1 MANTNDMN
9 TPTKVPCGGFVLGEG
24 LALSKDGKT
33 LNVTGG
39 GSQADWNQNNETQ
52 PDYIKNRPFYGKP
65 LVSVQSQM
73 LGGKLYKVSD
83 SVPTGDH
90 SVGAS
95 CIVVWGVGGEKRK
108 AVVDISTDDYYAAA
122 DANVF
127 VALKDNVTVT
137 EIGITLP
144 EKGTYFFSNVKNF
157 VSGFA
162 LGSDVA
168 PEITWDG
175 SIGDVKTLN
184 EMFLPSKMIILDDVY
199 GNVSFTDSIGN
210 KIRSDDFA
218 SRVRKGDLP
227 IYRNVKTN
235 VYSSEVCVDM
245 ANLIIKI
252 SNTFTTVTTAYQATI
267 DSDGYIVL
275 AEYTG

>member
-1 MANTNDMN
+1 MSNKV
-9 TPTKVPCGGFVLGEG
+9 KVPGGAFYAGDG
-24 LALSKDGKT
+24 LTVDS
-33 LNVTGG
+33 VTRTVSAGG
-39 GSQADWNQNNETQ
+39 GDVTTPDWNQNDATAS
-52 PDYIKNRPFYGKP
+52 DYIKNRPFYSKP
-65 LVSVQSQM
+65 LVSVQFQAY
-73 LGGKLYKVSD
+73 GGKLYKVSD

-95 CIVVWGVGGEKRK
+95 CIFVAGVGGEKRK
-108 AVVDISTDDYYAAA
+108 SVVDISTDDYYVVA
-122 DANVF
+122 DGPVF

-137 EIGITLP
+137 EIGLTLP
-144 EKGTYFFSNVKNF
+144 EKGTYFFSNVNGF

-162 LGSDVA
+162 LGSNVD

-175 SIGDVKTLN
+175 SIEDVKTLN
-184 EMFLPSKMIILDDVY
+184 EMFLPSKMIILDDGY

-267 DSDGYIVL
+267 DSDGYIAL
-275 AEYTG
+275 SKYTG

>member
-1 MANTNDMN
+1 MSNKV
-9 TPTKVPCGGFVLGEG
+9 KVPGGAFYAGDG
-24 LALSKDGKT
+24 LTVDS
-33 LNVTGG
+33 VTRTVSAGG
-39 GSQADWNQNNETQ
+39 GDVTTPDWNQNDATAS
-52 PDYIKNRPFYGKP
+52 DYIKNRPFYSKP
-65 LVSVQSQM
+65 LVSVQFQAY
-73 LGGKLYKVSD
+73 GGKLYKVSD

-95 CIVVWGVGGEKRK
+95 CIFVAGVGGEKRK
-108 AVVDISTDDYYAAA
+108 AVVDISTDDYYVVA
-122 DANVF
+122 DGPVF

-137 EIGITLP
+137 EIGLTLP
-144 EKGTYFFSNVKNF
+144 EKGTYFFSNVNGF

-162 LGSDVA
+162 LGSNVD

-175 SIGDVKTLN
+175 SIEDVKTLN
-184 EMFLPSKMIILDDVY
+184 EMFLPSKMIILDDGY

-267 DSDGYIVL
+267 DSDGYIAL
-275 AEYTG
+275 SKYTG

>member
-1 MANTNDMN
+1 MSNKV
-9 TPTKVPCGGFVLGEG
+9 KVPGGAFYLGDG
-24 LALSKDGKT
+24 LTVDS
-33 LNVTGG
+33 VTRTVSAGG
-39 GSQADWNQNNETQ
+39 GDVTTPDWNQNDETAS
-52 PDYIKNRPFYGKP
+52 DYIKNRPFYSKP
-65 LVSVQSQM
+65 LVSVQFQAY
-73 LGGKLYKVSD
+73 GGKLYKVSD

-95 CIVVWGVGGEKRK
+95 CIFVLGVGGEKMK

-144 EKGTYFFSNVKNF
+144 EKGTYFFSNVKGF

-162 LGSDVA
+162 LGSNVD

-175 SIGDVKTLN
+175 SIEDVKTLN
-184 EMFLPSKMIILDDVY
+184 EMFLPSKMIILDDGS

-227 IYRNVKTN
+227 IYRNAKTN

-245 ANLIIKI
+245 ANLRIKI
-252 SNTFTTVTTAYQATI
+252 SNTFTTVTTTYQATI
-267 DSDGYIVL
+267 DSDGYITL
-275 AEYTG
+275 AEYIG

>member
-39 GSQADWNQNNETQ
+39 GSQADWNQNDATAS
-52 PDYIKNRPFYGKP
+52 DYIKNRPFYGKP

-137 EIGITLP
+137 EIGLTLP
-144 EKGTYFFSNVKNF
+144 EKGTYFFSNVKGF

-162 LGSDVA
+162 LGSNVD

-175 SIGDVKTLN
+175 SIEDVKTLN
-184 EMFLPSKMIILDDVY
+184 EMFLPSKMIILDDGY

>member
-1 MANTNDMN
+1 MSNKV
-9 TPTKVPCGGFVLGEG
+9 KVPGGAFYLGDG
-24 LALSKDGKT
+24 LTVDP
-33 LNVTGG
+33 VTRTVSFG
-39 GSQADWNQNNETQ
+39 D
-52 PDYIKNRPFYGKP
+52 GKP
-65 LVSVQSQM
+65 LVSVKLQEY
-73 LGGKLYKVSD
+73 GVELYKVSD

-95 CIVVWGVGGEKRK
+95 CIFVAGVGGEKRNST
-108 AVVDISTDDYYAAA
+108 VEISTDDYYAAV
-122 DANVF
+122 NGYVF

-137 EIGITLP
+137 EVGITLP
-144 EKGTYFFSNVKNF
+144 EKGTYFFSSVKTF

-162 LGSDVA
+162 LGSDVD

-175 SIGDVKTLN
+175 SIGDVKTLD
-184 EMFLPSKMIILDDVY
+184 EMFLPSKMIILDDGY

-245 ANLIIKI
+245 KNLKINI
-252 SNTFTTVTTAYQATI
+252 SNTLTAAQPTYQATI
-267 DSDGYIVL
+267 DSDGYITL
-275 AEYTG
+275 APYIG